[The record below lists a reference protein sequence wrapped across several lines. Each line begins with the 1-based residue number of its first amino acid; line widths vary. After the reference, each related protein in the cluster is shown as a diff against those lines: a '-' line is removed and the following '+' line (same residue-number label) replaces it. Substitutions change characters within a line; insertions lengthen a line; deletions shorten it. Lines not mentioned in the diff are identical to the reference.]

1 MKIIEASLVYLFRDD
16 KCLMLH
22 RIKKENDLHKG
33 KWNGLG
39 GKSEPCES
47 PEECALREIKEESG
61 YKINKLTFAGH
72 LYFPSFDNDKN
83 DWSVFVFTSNDFG
96 GEQLESTNE
105 GELKWVPKNQLLDL
119 NLWEGD
125 HHFLP
130 LLLSGRTFLGKFTYK
145 NKYLIDYKLSQ
156 Y

>member
-61 YKINKLTFAGH
+61 YKINKTTGLYSSSHQMTSGVNNSSLLTKV
-72 LYFPSFDNDKN
+72 N
-83 DWSVFVFTSNDFG
+83 
-96 GEQLESTNE
+96 
-105 GELKWVPKNQLLDL
+105 
-119 NLWEGD
+119 
-125 HHFLP
+125 
-130 LLLSGRTFLGKFTYK
+130 
-145 NKYLIDYKLSQ
+145 
-156 Y
+156 